1 MEQLLKKGAGLGLN
15 PSQIEEALC
24 LGRPANDGA
33 WIESQDLLGMAQ
45 TVAIEN
51 MEEGR
56 FIEYCC
62 LDGRGQPQGRGMV
75 KLMKWEAEDDCL
87 FVGEHGPSSDEY
99 YDWYVNN
106 TGRSG
111 FLFHVCPCQASK
123 CKVKKA
129 RGDARELIHVE
140 KWRLLTPKLMVH
152 QKYLEKDGLKY
163 GEDELVKM
171 ARDLKGPAPH
181 GTGLDAAHLAL
192 AAGAGKDDSGE
203 KGLPSKVDG
212 LMGPSGLDPTERGK
226 KRGRE
231 PMGDFLAKQVSKH
244 QANVGPE
251 KKKRKKKKKVKERRE
266 GEISLSIS
274 SSSSESSGFQAA
286 PVRGGQE
293 LWRIAQKKPGHL
305 TRLALDEMNQVPR
318 RQDGR
323 ERGGDSMARAEG
335 SSLLEPDLV
344 CDPPTEQGG
353 VENEPR
359 AEHLGDH
366 VGSPVGRSPGSGHRY
381 PDAEA
386 EGSGSLP
393 SGGGMAGE
401 PGDHSTARSFADEGG
416 RKRSGHQERIEVL
429 ETEGGSPEDA
439 EGKQIG
445 VGQRVRPR
453 RETREPTRKRKAE
466 ERRRESSPRS
476 REKRSIPSEGAVR
489 RSQDPPASRRSFSK
503 EECSSPQASGSG
515 PPKGDKPRSSS
526 KVKQSQQPRKR
537 TSQGKRKGEEGEVEV
552 KLEEVEKE
560 RKEKRRRLGDD
571 GDQERPRPRREGS
584 SEGRAEVDG
593 GIAGSLP
600 AWLSGETICG
610 LSSAQV
616 ASHIILQMTERGTS
630 FGKLLL
636 SSLEPSCPRGMKVK
650 GFVMSYHCHFGQMW
664 PMRFSG
670 S

>member
-111 FLFHVCPCQASK
+111 FLYHVCPCQASK

-212 LMGPSGLDPTERGK
+212 LMGPSGLDPTERGR

-305 TRLALDEMNQVPR
+305 TRLALDEMTR
-318 RQDGR
+318 YLADKM
-323 ERGGDSMARAEG
+323 E
-335 SSLLEPDLV
+335 
-344 CDPPTEQGG
+344 
-353 VENEPR
+353 ENEVEIRWRGQKVQAYLNQILFVTHQPSKVGLR
-359 AEHLGDH
+359 TSRELSTLGITLDHLLA
-366 VGSPVGRSPGSGHRY
+366 GRLAQAT
-381 PDAEA
+381 DALMQRLKALEASLQEGGWQVAKHLEIIPPQGASLMREA
-386 EGSGSLP
+386 ERDLATKNELKSLKLKEAVQK
-393 SGGGMAGE
+393 M
-401 PGDHSTARSFADEGG
+401 
-416 RKRSGHQERIEVL
+416 Q
-429 ETEGGSPEDA
+429 
-439 EGKQIG
+439 
-445 VGQRVRPR
+445 
-453 RETREPTRKRKAE
+453 KA
-466 ERRRESSPRS
+466 
-476 REKRSIPSEGAVR
+476 
-489 RSQDPPASRRSFSK
+489 SK
-503 EECSSPQASGSG
+503 
-515 PPKGDKPRSSS
+515 
-526 KVKQSQQPRKR
+526 
-537 TSQGKRKGEEGEVEV
+537 
-552 KLEEVEKE
+552 
-560 RKEKRRRLGDD
+560 
-571 GDQERPRPRREGS
+571 
-584 SEGRAEVDG
+584 
-593 GIAGSLP
+593 
-600 AWLSGETICG
+600 
-610 LSSAQV
+610 
-616 ASHIILQMTERGTS
+616 
-630 FGKLLL
+630 
-636 SSLEPSCPRGMKVK
+636 
-650 GFVMSYHCHFGQMW
+650 
-664 PMRFSG
+664 
-670 S
+670 